1 MRKALVL
8 AAAVAA
14 GTLAAAALAAGPP
27 KGIVPPGIQT
37 HPGLPFHASGSVVG
51 EGMPLKA
58 YASITPSVHL
68 FGDTIH
74 ARLAVVSDTRWV
86 NSTRLRISAGFTP
99 YTPVASPS
107 VLRLRVGRFEQTTWT
122 WTLRCLKAT
131 CVPVVP
137 PSEKFH
143 VFRFPVAHIVYLK
156 PNGKV
161 DFHIDAVWPHVE
173 VLSQVSPGVV
183 TGLALKKKYDWQ
195 FSLSPVGAP
204 TFRIRP
210 MLLFWLAI
218 GAAGV
223 ALLGALVAL
232 GRWYLAIRPRR
243 AGAEVFKGTPLE
255 RALSLLSWAHAHGD
269 ETLQRKAFERVA
281 DELGVVPARDDLSR
295 AAHELAWS
303 PRLPEDEEV
312 QAFAEQAREAEPEVA
327 E

>member
-161 DFHIDAVWPHVE
+161 DFHIDAAWPHVE

-195 FSLSPVGAP
+195 FSLSPVAAP